1 MMRVFAAALAVF
13 VLAGAAQAKEIVVQ
27 VDAKAGPWLVKAN
40 KEMKY
45 GIGDNAPPVIVS
57 GLGPGMLGSLE
68 IYADGTTVAGGAA
81 VDGTGVPDTAVDDQK
96 GPKGKFYPSFY
107 TPKILY
113 PANAHALIGAFV
125 DADGVLVSRPFVI
138 GTGVR
143 VPIPETAV
151 ALALGFN
158 DVSFAGNSGSLTVTL
173 VTPED

>member
-1 MMRVFAAALAVF
+1 M
-13 VLAGAAQAKEIVVQ
+13 LAGAAQAKEIVVQ
-27 VDAKAGPWLVKAN
+27 VDAKAGPWSVKLN

-45 GIGDNAPPVIVS
+45 GVGDNAPPVIVP
-57 GLGPGMLGSLE
+57 GMGPGMLGSLE
-68 IYADGTTVAGGAA
+68 IYADGTTIAAGRGE
-81 VDGTGVPDTAVDDQK
+81 VDGLGVPDTAVDDQK
-96 GPKGKFYPSFY
+96 AKGKYYPSFY

-125 DADGVLVSRPFVI
+125 DAEGVLLSRPFVV

-143 VPIPETAV
+143 VPIPENAV

-158 DVSFAGNSGSLTVTL
+158 DVSFAGNSGALTVTL